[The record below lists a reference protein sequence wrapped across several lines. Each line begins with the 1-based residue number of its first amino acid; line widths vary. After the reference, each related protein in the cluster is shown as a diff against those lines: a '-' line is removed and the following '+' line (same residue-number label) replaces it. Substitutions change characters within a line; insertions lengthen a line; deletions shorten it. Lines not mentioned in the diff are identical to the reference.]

1 MLPLRSNVV
10 HHVISFGCCLYVL
23 LTTIWL
29 EIVRVV
35 KNGELSL
42 RQGFD
47 IFNHYLLQCAI
58 LFCTSEFMDGLDLGV

>member
-47 IFNHYLLQCAI
+47 IFNHYYNVP
-58 LFCTSEFMDGLDLGV
+58 FCFAPLNLWMVRT